1 MSEAFRG
8 GATHVDQTVERIVM
22 IAAVAFSTV
31 VDACQIAVCV
41 VSVVAVEQMSVLL
54 ADAVCLQSALF
65 IVLILT
71 EQQTLLA
78 LLLSPVG

>member
-1 MSEAFRG
+1 
-8 GATHVDQTVERIVM
+8 
-22 IAAVAFSTV
+22 
-31 VDACQIAVCV
+31 
-41 VSVVAVEQMSVLL
+41 MSVLL

-78 LLLSPVG
+78 LLLAACAELVGGQARAV